1 MKAISQIVILVLIL
15 MIAVSLTVSLY
26 FFATGTVFNVYPNE
40 TAQLDY
46 LRSRACLDL
55 EVNSTNYLLI
65 TNCGLVPLSKFQ
77 LYVDYLP
84 INADFPDKLD
94 PKQTL
99 IFPIGLLVD
108 EHTYV
113 ITSDLAESP
122 PKTIGEN
129 LFKSVKFER
138 PDGDCVN
145 PLFCEFDIDCC
156 PGYKCEPGLINPF
169 LRECVKL

>member
-1 MKAISQIVILVLIL
+1 MKAVSQIVILVLIL

-26 FFATGTVFNVYPNE
+26 FFTTETVFDVYPNE

-99 IFPIGLLVD
+99 IFPVGLLVD

-129 LFKSVKFER
+129 LFKTIKLER
-138 PDGDCVN
+138 SGEDCVN
-145 PLFCEFDIDCC
+145 PLFCELDEDCC
-156 PGYKCEPGLINPF
+156 PGFTCNQGPVNPIWK
-169 LRECVKL
+169 ECT